1 MNSQKT
7 LICISAI
14 LLILSIFLT
23 IFNRIYAFNKA
34 GTDFVDFMTHFYD
47 MKQYYKNNI
56 IPTTGAR
63 FEMGPMLKRSRSE
76 SSWRIFLYSLFIML

>member
-1 MNSQKT
+1 MMPFFYLQGGLKMNSQKT

-34 GTDFVDFMTHFYD
+34 GT
-47 MKQYYKNNI
+47 
-56 IPTTGAR
+56 
-63 FEMGPMLKRSRSE
+63 
-76 SSWRIFLYSLFIML
+76 